1 MARNIVTHDW
11 WDSNNDTKTGK
22 NSSRLNNDFTGGE
35 KKITGDVP
43 FMGLKGICDGG
54 SEPE

>member
-1 MARNIVTHDW
+1 MARNIVTTDQ
-11 WDSNNDTKTGK
+11 DSNNDTKRE
-22 NSSRLNNDFTGGE
+22 NSSRLNNNFTGGE
-35 KKITGDVP
+35 KITGDVP

>member
-11 WDSNNDTKTGK
+11 WDSNNDTKTEK

>member
-11 WDSNNDTKTGK
+11 WDSNNDTKTEK

-35 KKITGDVP
+35 KKNWGCAIYGT
-43 FMGLKGICDGG
+43 KGYMWWWLRA
-54 SEPE
+54 